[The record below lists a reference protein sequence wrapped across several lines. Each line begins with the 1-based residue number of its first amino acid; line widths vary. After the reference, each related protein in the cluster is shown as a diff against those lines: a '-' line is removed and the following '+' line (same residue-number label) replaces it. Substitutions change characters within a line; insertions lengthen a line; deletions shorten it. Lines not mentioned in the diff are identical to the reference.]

1 MTAHWQVHPVGVQWQ
16 DPPRSEPSSCVQR
29 RRQGFDPTQLAVG
42 PVVVGFPNVWD
53 DGHPRCRPTVMI
65 AELMTRLLGQ
75 PSGPGLGDIPDKI
88 RRPS

>member
-16 DPPRSEPSSCVQR
+16 DLPRSEPSSCNQR
-29 RRQGFDPTQLAVG
+29 RRQGFDPTHFAVG
-42 PVVVGFPNVWD
+42 PVEVGFPNVWED
-53 DGHPRCRPTVMI
+53 APPRCRPTVMI

-75 PSGPGLGDIPDKI
+75 PSGPGLRDIPDKF